1 MAELYNEMLIR
12 SVDCG
17 LLYFQIKDNEAI
29 KEYEDLKK
37 EKKLMENENADDKKL
52 AKIQKRIEEL
62 SKEIFSMKK
71 PITFSDKDNRF
82 YYSGTMADSLMGRKL
97 RQVAKNR
104 GEYEKVIREADGVD
118 YTDLIINLKFK
129 QDIMIPDGTLK
140 KGYDPETDSIVEVGG
155 ENTKRLISKK
165 KLRKMAYRDGVTING
180 MHYVNFQ
187 RTSSK
192 ARVGNVL
199 FIREDYFEEMD
210 EWQNLG
216 IPFRKMVKIQDK
228 DRPNPF
234 EAADIVSV
242 RSYQS
247 LIASSIMGEIDIDP
261 YSILLIDDVSGQA
274 TMDCNVI
281 KPFPTKNGKG
291 MELRA
296 VRESYMQ
303 KTDLWDGQSLLDSSV
318 FKKEMYATRDKDG
331 NIKTDN
337 SYENYGFMLL
347 RNHFFKSAAFNTD
360 LQEYYRERFKGIEN
374 PIVNDAFGNPFNT
387 KDIMM
392 VTTRNSVKIFKFADI
407 ICEYM
412 VGDDKKT
419 YLKELE
425 KLLVEKYEGL
435 QDARS
440 AISSATRK
448 LTILKN
454 NRPATK
460 DEIVSAENNLNNLLS
475 IYGQEDNVAIA
486 SERQKKEIA
495 GAKRKLTAL
504 KNRKKATPEEIK
516 EAENQLNEAIQY
528 YNENS
533 GRLKKE
539 IESLCKPVKKEQER
553 LTWDWFREIIR
564 DEKFGCCKT
573 EHKSKF
579 GDKQQLWYQVIGSLN
594 FDKEEL
600 WELVKPQIDEINL
613 MAKHVAWFKH
623 FANMRATENAK
634 DSMML
639 SLLDVN
645 DDISRTKWYTDY
657 RRFKINSIINKLV
670 AGKLQIKDS
679 DFCTLVGNPYEMLRA
694 SCGEEIETSILTDFE
709 CYCPRYEDGEG
720 LYGMRAPHVC
730 SGNNALLKNTYRDEW
745 KWFNFTDNIIVVNFW
760 DKGAFLA
767 PKWNGCDVDS
777 DSAFVGNNPIIL
789 EKVRKA
795 QDYLIPIN
803 GLSPKPK
810 TYEFTD
816 ENMAKVDGQLCND
829 LIGKICNLARDL
841 QSLYW
846 HLYNVGTEENK
857 QKYLSMMYD
866 DICFLEVLSNIAIDS
881 AKRRYDC
888 NIEAEMKKIKSR
900 PYLKTEGAIIQDD
913 KIIFVE
919 EPRYKK
925 SLSENKIKEYEEL
938 VEKRNN
944 ATTQKELDE
953 INKEIDKVLI
963 VEEKY
968 RTHMIQPDF
977 TKNLKSQPKK
987 KKRKIY
993 ENDEEKELNRQKQIA
1008 YAEEQKALKEKIYRK
1023 MESPMDILSQ
1033 IIREKKVARSPRTEY
1048 LPCFVDVLKPI
1059 PSGKKADY
1067 NRINA
1072 IKKLCLEA
1080 NQKINC
1086 ARGKYKDGK
1095 SSYDEMHEEINVVE
1109 KDTISNIKE
1118 RGITPY
1124 DINVLIRKVYDIRPK
1139 KDAHGKVIKNEKG
1152 KDIYV
1157 DKRDKELIEAKAGG
1171 LLLKYVYA
1179 AHKDEFLRAIKEN
1192 GEGTV
1197 SYVRKHEPNK
1207 GTSDKVSSLKDVGK
1221 LFKKDHNVFMVDGVE
1236 YEICT
1241 RKAKRVI

>member
-234 EAADIVSV
+234 EEADIVSV

-412 VGDDKKT
+412 VGD
-419 YLKELE
+419 
-425 KLLVEKYEGL
+425 
-435 QDARS
+435 
-440 AISSATRK
+440 
-448 LTILKN
+448 
-454 NRPATK
+454 
-460 DEIVSAENNLNNLLS
+460 
-475 IYGQEDNVAIA
+475 
-486 SERQKKEIA
+486 
-495 GAKRKLTAL
+495 
-504 KNRKKATPEEIK
+504 
-516 EAENQLNEAIQY
+516 
-528 YNENS
+528 
-533 GRLKKE
+533 
-539 IESLCKPVKKEQER
+539 
-553 LTWDWFREIIR
+553 
-564 DEKFGCCKT
+564 
-573 EHKSKF
+573 
-579 GDKQQLWYQVIGSLN
+579 
-594 FDKEEL
+594 
-600 WELVKPQIDEINL
+600 
-613 MAKHVAWFKH
+613 
-623 FANMRATENAK
+623 
-634 DSMML
+634 
-639 SLLDVN
+639 
-645 DDISRTKWYTDY
+645 
-657 RRFKINSIINKLV
+657 
-670 AGKLQIKDS
+670 
-679 DFCTLVGNPYEMLRA
+679 
-694 SCGEEIETSILTDFE
+694 
-709 CYCPRYEDGEG
+709 
-720 LYGMRAPHVC
+720 
-730 SGNNALLKNTYRDEW
+730 
-745 KWFNFTDNIIVVNFW
+745 
-760 DKGAFLA
+760 
-767 PKWNGCDVDS
+767 
-777 DSAFVGNNPIIL
+777 
-789 EKVRKA
+789 
-795 QDYLIPIN
+795 
-803 GLSPKPK
+803 
-810 TYEFTD
+810 
-816 ENMAKVDGQLCND
+816 
-829 LIGKICNLARDL
+829 
-841 QSLYW
+841 
-846 HLYNVGTEENK
+846 
-857 QKYLSMMYD
+857 
-866 DICFLEVLSNIAIDS
+866 
-881 AKRRYDC
+881 
-888 NIEAEMKKIKSR
+888 
-900 PYLKTEGAIIQDD
+900 
-913 KIIFVE
+913 
-919 EPRYKK
+919 
-925 SLSENKIKEYEEL
+925 
-938 VEKRNN
+938 
-944 ATTQKELDE
+944 
-953 INKEIDKVLI
+953 
-963 VEEKY
+963 
-968 RTHMIQPDF
+968 
-977 TKNLKSQPKK
+977 
-987 KKRKIY
+987 
-993 ENDEEKELNRQKQIA
+993 
-1008 YAEEQKALKEKIYRK
+1008 
-1023 MESPMDILSQ
+1023 
-1033 IIREKKVARSPRTEY
+1033 
-1048 LPCFVDVLKPI
+1048 
-1059 PSGKKADY
+1059 
-1067 NRINA
+1067 
-1072 IKKLCLEA
+1072 
-1080 NQKINC
+1080 
-1086 ARGKYKDGK
+1086 
-1095 SSYDEMHEEINVVE
+1095 E
-1109 KDTISNIKE
+1109 KDIF
-1118 RGITPY
+1118 
-1124 DINVLIRKVYDIRPK
+1124 
-1139 KDAHGKVIKNEKG
+1139 
-1152 KDIYV
+1152 
-1157 DKRDKELIEAKAGG
+1157 KRA
-1171 LLLKYVYA
+1171 
-1179 AHKDEFLRAIKEN
+1179 
-1192 GEGTV
+1192 
-1197 SYVRKHEPNK
+1197 
-1207 GTSDKVSSLKDVGK
+1207 
-1221 LFKKDHNVFMVDGVE
+1221 
-1236 YEICT
+1236 
-1241 RKAKRVI
+1241 